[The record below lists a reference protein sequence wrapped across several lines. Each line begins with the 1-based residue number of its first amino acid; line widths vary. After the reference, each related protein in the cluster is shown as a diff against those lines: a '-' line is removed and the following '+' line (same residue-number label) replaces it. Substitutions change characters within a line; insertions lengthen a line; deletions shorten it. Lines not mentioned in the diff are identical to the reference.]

1 MRVLKTGLASGLALL
16 GALNFAGCTS
26 SSPGTNTGAAGAAG
40 SNSQGSAGANGAAG
54 STQQGSGGSTSGV
67 AGSGGGAAG
76 SAAGGS
82 GGSTGAGGA
91 AGMTAGSG
99 GAGGAQGTG
108 GSTGA
113 GGAAGAGTGGSTGA
127 GGGIGPTTKTLPTG
141 MSAGCGMAPP
151 AGDNA
156 NGFKIHS
163 LTVPA
168 CGTGAITPK
177 CVAPLFAPGGRL
189 EEKNGAYS
197 FVARNY
203 AVQLPTNYD
212 VNKAYPLMVGGG
224 GCGGGPTESGGGY
237 NAGQGAGDAIR
248 IGLSYTSMQS
258 LGCFADGGNSCAITA
273 ADDPACVNTPEVP
286 YFYAMLADVEAKYC
300 IDKSKVYLG
309 GYSSGGWETYTL
321 GCAAADVIRG
331 ILPVNGGLRN
341 HRPACT
347 GPIPALMVTGAND
360 PDNPVGPLV
369 MDTAYAPGML
379 TAMAVNTAIASLDS
393 NGSAPARDD
402 ILARNGCMGNATAMY
417 DAAFPLCMKYTGCP
431 EKYPVVWC
439 SVTGAGHQNLS
450 YPNPGG
456 PTYYPSTG
464 ANSVTWNFL
473 KNLP

>member
-1 MRVLKTGLASGLALL
+1 MALVSALVLG
-16 GALNFAGCTS
+16 GCST
-26 SSPGTNTGAAGAAG
+26 SSPGGSTGTGTGGAG
-40 SNSQGSAGANGAAG
+40 GSA
-54 STQQGSGGSTSGV
+54 TGSGGSGGTPTGT
-67 AGSGGGAAG
+67 GGAAG
-76 SAAGGS
+76 GATGTGGSVTGTGGS
-82 GGSTGAGGA
+82 GGTPTGTGGATGTGGSVTGAGGTGGA
-91 AGMTAGSG
+91 TGTGGSG
-99 GAGGAQGTG
+99 GAMGTGGATGTG
-108 GSTGA
+108 GSGGTGV
-113 GGAAGAGTGGSTGA
+113 GGSTGTGGSGA
-127 GGGIGPTTKTLPTG
+127 LTKTLPTG
-141 MSAGCGMAPP
+141 MSAGCGMSPP
-151 AGDNA
+151 AGDNSG
-156 NGFKIHS
+156 GFKIHN
-163 LTVPA
+163 LAVPA
-168 CGTGAITPK
+168 CGTGAITSK

-224 GCGGGPTESGGGY
+224 GCGGGPSESGGGY

-273 ADDPACVNTPEVP
+273 ADDAACVNTPEAP
-286 YFYAMLADVEAKYC
+286 YFYAMLADVESKYC

-321 GCAAADVIRG
+321 GCLAADVIRG

-341 HRPACT
+341 HRAACT

-369 MDTAYAPGML
+369 PGTAYAPGML
-379 TAMAVNTAIASLDS
+379 TSAMVDADIASLDS
-393 NGSAPARDD
+393 NGSAPARDE
-402 ILARNGCMGNATAMY
+402 ILTRNGCIGNATAPY

-431 EKYPVVWC
+431 VKYPVVWC

-450 YPNPGG
+450 YMGVN
-456 PTYYPSTG
+456 YYPSTG

-473 KNLP
+473 KNLQ

>member
-1 MRVLKTGLASGLALL
+1 
-16 GALNFAGCTS
+16 
-26 SSPGTNTGAAGAAG
+26 
-40 SNSQGSAGANGAAG
+40 
-54 STQQGSGGSTSGV
+54 
-67 AGSGGGAAG
+67 
-76 SAAGGS
+76 
-82 GGSTGAGGA
+82 
-91 AGMTAGSG
+91 
-99 GAGGAQGTG
+99 
-108 GSTGA
+108 
-113 GGAAGAGTGGSTGA
+113 
-127 GGGIGPTTKTLPTG
+127 KTLPTG
-141 MSAGCGMAPP
+141 MSAGCGVAPP
-151 AGDNA
+151 QGDSA
-156 NGFKIHS
+156 NGFKVHNLS
-163 LTVPA
+163 VPA

-212 VNKAYPLMVGGG
+212 NMKAYPLMIGGG
-224 GCGGGPTESGGGY
+224 GCGGGATESGGGY

-258 LGCFADGGNSCAITA
+258 LGCFADGGNSCAITP

-321 GCAAADVIRG
+321 GCAAADVIAG

-347 GPIPALMVTGAND
+347 GPVAALMVTGAAD

-369 MDTAYAPGML
+369 MDMPYAPSGL
-379 TAMAVNTAIASLDS
+379 SAMTVNSDILSLDS
-393 NGSAPARDD
+393 NGSAPARDE
-402 ILARNGCMGNATAMY
+402 ILARNGCIGNATAMY
-417 DAAFPLCMKYTGCP
+417 DAAYPLCVKYTGCP
-431 EKYPVVWC
+431 MNAPVVWC

-450 YPNPGG
+450 YQGVN
-456 PTYYPSTG
+456 YYPSTG
-464 ANSVTWNFL
+464 ANSLTWNFL
-473 KNLP
+473 KNLKP

>member
-1 MRVLKTGLASGLALL
+1 MRVFRIGLASGMALL
-16 GALNFAGCTS
+16 GALTFGGCSTS
-26 SSPGTNTGAAGAAG
+26 GSGNSSGTA
-40 SNSQGSAGANGAAG
+40 GSAGT
-54 STQQGSGGSTSGV
+54 SSGGAT
-67 AGSGGGAAG
+67 
-76 SAAGGS
+76 
-82 GGSTGAGGA
+82 
-91 AGMTAGSG
+91 GSG
-99 GAGGAQGTG
+99 GAGGTTGSG
-108 GSTGA
+108 GSASPAGNGGSGPGT
-113 GGAAGAGTGGSTGA
+113 GGAAGSVAGSSGTGGATAGSAGGGTGGATAGSGGGSGGGGATGGGGA
-127 GGGIGPTTKTLPTG
+127 GGSAYVPKTLPTG
-141 MSAGCGMAPP
+141 MSAGCGMAP
-151 AGDNA
+151 GMKDNP
-156 NGFKIHS
+156 NGFTIHN

-168 CGTGAITPK
+168 CGTGPITSK

-189 EEKNGAYS
+189 EEKNGAFS

-203 AVQLPTNYD
+203 AVQLPTNYN
-212 VNKAYPLMVGGG
+212 VMTAYPLMIGGG

-237 NAGQGAGDAIR
+237 NAGQGPGDAIR
-248 IGLSYTSMQS
+248 IGLSYTSDQT

-309 GYSSGGWETYTL
+309 GYSSGGWETYTV

-347 GPIPALMVTGAND
+347 GPIPALMVTGAAD

-369 MDTAYAPGML
+369 MDMAYAPSML
-379 TAMAVNTAIASLDS
+379 TAMVVNADILSLDS

-402 ILARNGCMGNATAMY
+402 ILARNGCIGNATAVY
-417 DAAFPLCMKYTGCP
+417 DQAFPLCMKYTGCP
-431 EKYPVVWC
+431 DKYPVVWC

-450 YPNPGG
+450 YMGAN
-456 PTYYPSTG
+456 YYPSTG